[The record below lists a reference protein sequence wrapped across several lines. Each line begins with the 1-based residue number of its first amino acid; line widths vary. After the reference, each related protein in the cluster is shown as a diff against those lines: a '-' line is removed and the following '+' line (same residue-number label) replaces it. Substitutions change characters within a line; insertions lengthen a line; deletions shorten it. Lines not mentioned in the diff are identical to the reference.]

1 MTHHPIRDATL
12 NVWTDDLRHDAYR
25 CIAMFNLGRRFPIWF
40 NGATSAEARAAAE
53 AFRAETIARNEDNY
67 IAKQEALAIARA
79 SRAKGKRVDEAE
91 EEEIADD

>member
-25 CIAMFNLGRRFPIWF
+25 CIAMFGLGRGFPIWF
-40 NGATSAEARAAAE
+40 NGSTPEEARSKAE
-53 AFRAETIARNEDNY
+53 AFRAETIDRNEANY

-91 EEEIADD
+91 EEEIAE